1 MNMAKSDK
9 NESWF
14 DRITK
19 KIGNLLSGNAQEPED
34 VNGESKKEKEEAPK
48 VEKPEIKKVKEKE
61 VPKEKEPKTEVKKE
75 PKARSKKAVVEAP
88 KAEVGNKKAETKAE
102 TKPAAK
108 PIEDKQSLA
117 KLIVSL
123 LTELIDEPAMTIG
136 KTLVLWVDADQLTFD
151 SYSTEAFRTQ
161 ILGALANECGFD
173 FEKIDCK
180 NGIPTK
186 DIKATPIGKSGKVF
200 LQIVAKQEE
209 APKAVCCKAKISI
222 FGDKGSLLQEQ
233 YLLSSEDIKDKKV
246 YNIGAGQFPKECG
259 YRENHIAIDDDPA
272 SPQVE
277 RNKYV
282 SRTHAH
288 IGFSDKFGFYLQV
301 ELEGSRLRGKRTR
314 IIRGQNFIECENPQ
328 AIEPLQTGDLIELG
342 KAVVLRYEQIQED

>member
-14 DRITK
+14 DRITR
-19 KIGNLLSGNAQEPED
+19 KIGNLLSRNEQEPEG
-34 VNGESKKEKEEAPK
+34 VKVESEEAIEEASK
-48 VEKPEIKKVKEKE
+48 VEKPKVKKVKEKE
-61 VPKEKEPKTEVKKE
+61 VQKGKEPKTEVKKE
-75 PKARSKKAVVEAP
+75 PKARSKKATNESQ
-88 KAEVGNKKAETKAE
+88 KAEAKAE
-102 TKPAAK
+102 TKPTAK
-108 PIEDKQSLA
+108 PVEDKQSLA

-123 LTELIDEPAMTIG
+123 LTELIDESAMTIG
-136 KTLVLWVDADQLTFD
+136 KTLVLWMDSDQLTYD
-151 SYSTEAFRTQ
+151 SYSTEAYRTQ
-161 ILGALANECGFD
+161 ILGALANECGFN
-173 FEKIDCK
+173 FEKLECK
-180 NGIPTK
+180 NGIPDK
-186 DIKATPIGKSGKVF
+186 GIKATPIGKSGKVF

-222 FGDKGSLLQEQ
+222 FGGKGSLLQEQ
-233 YLLSSEDIKDKKV
+233 YILSSEDIKDKKV

-259 YRENHIAIDDDPA
+259 YRENYIAIDDNPE

-277 RNKYV
+277 LNKYV